1 MNIRA
6 AFGPACLRKIGNIRR
21 WSSRAEVKEAIP
33 RQNAVK
39 SPIQRQRTHVRDD
52 PFLVRKTVL
61 AHADEGW
68 RRVDASH
75 LAALLD
81 QVAGDWFGR
90 ATSDVENGSFLR
102 QEG

>member
-6 AFGPACLRKIGNIRR
+6 AFGTGMPAEDREHPALVFWGQV
-21 WSSRAEVKEAIP
+21 EEAIP
-33 RQNAVK
+33 RQDAVET
-39 SPIQRQRTHVRDD
+39 PIQRQHPHVCDD

-68 RRVDASH
+68 RRVDAGH
-75 LAALLD
+75 LAAPLD
-81 QVAGDWFGR
+81 QVACDRFGS
-90 ATSDVENGSFLR
+90 AASDVEDGSSLR